1 MINFKVN
8 GADLSRAIFG
18 GSVSDI
24 SAEIS
29 MMISLIYGALYE
41 SDKDEAK
48 YFRRNM
54 VSLVTDPEIVDKVF
68 NSELVKSLK
77 ENGGTEVE
85 VEKVDFDKNE
95 IINQIMKELFGK

>member
-18 GSVSDI
+18 GSVSEI
-24 SAEIS
+24 SAEVS
-29 MMISLIYGALYE
+29 MMVSLIYGALYE

-48 YFRRNM
+48 HFRRNM

-68 NSELVKSLK
+68 NSELVKTFK
-77 ENGGTEVE
+77 ENGGVE
-85 VEKVDFDKNE
+85 VKAEKVDFDKNE